1 MNARVQSYI
10 NQHCIL
16 LADFAVDA
24 LVAEVNLTP
33 KPALVDQR
41 GSGAHDDLTLDL
53 MERSA
58 HSLHPIFVAMAQAA
72 VQHKTCS
79 QALREAIGEIGRLGE
94 ATMLQTT
101 HGVNTHRGAIWA
113 LGLMVTA
120 SALRSLDAKPV
131 QAIELCQLAGK
142 IAQLEDR
149 FIPQQALSHG
159 QQVQK
164 ALGINGAKAQAQQ
177 GFPAIVNFGLPELY
191 KSRQT
196 QGNEITAR
204 VDALLAMMTTLDD
217 TCVLYRAGATGLARM
232 QQGAQKVLALGGY
245 STLHGQGA
253 FHLLEQDLLGLRA
266 SPGGVAD
273 LLAATLFID
282 RVEQLYFKNKLDV

>member
-1 MNARVQSYI
+1 MNARVQPYI
-10 NQHCIL
+10 RQHCIL
-16 LADFAVDA
+16 LADFAVNA

-58 HSLHPIFVAMAQAA
+58 QSLHPMFVAMAHAA
-72 VQHKTCS
+72 FQHATCS
-79 QALREAIGEIGRLGE
+79 QALREAIGEIGRVGE
-94 ATMLQTT
+94 ATMLDTT
-101 HGVNTHRGAIWA
+101 NGVNTHRGAIWA
-113 LGLMVTA
+113 LGLMVAA
-120 SALRSLDAKPV
+120 SALMSLDAKPV
-131 QAIELCQLAGK
+131 QAVELCQLAGK
-142 IAQLEDR
+142 IAQFEDR
-149 FIPQQALSHG
+149 FIPQQVLSHG

-164 ALGINGAKAQAQQ
+164 VFGRNGAKAQAQQ
-177 GFPAIVNFGLPELY
+177 GFPTIVKFGLPELD

-196 QGNEITAR
+196 QGNETSAR

-217 TCVLYRAGATGLARM
+217 TCVLYRAGETGLARM
-232 QQGAQKVLALGGY
+232 QQGAQEVLDLGGY
-245 STLHGQGA
+245 STFAGQQA
-253 FHLLEQDLLGLRA
+253 FNSLEQDLLRLRA

-282 RVEQLYFKNKLDV
+282 RVEQFYFNNK

>member
-1 MNARVQSYI
+1 MNARVQPYI
-10 NQHCIL
+10 RQHCIL
-16 LADFAVDA
+16 LADFAVNA

-58 HSLHPIFVAMAQAA
+58 HSLHPMFVAMAYAA
-72 VQHKTCS
+72 FQHATCS
-79 QALREAIGEIGRLGE
+79 QALREAIGEIGRVGE
-94 ATMLQTT
+94 ATMLHATN
-101 HGVNTHRGAIWA
+101 GVNTHRGAIWA

-120 SALRSLDAKPV
+120 SALMSLDTKPV
-131 QAIELCQLAGK
+131 QAVELCQLAGK
-142 IAQLEDR
+142 IAQFEDR
-149 FIPQQALSHG
+149 FIPQKALSHG

-164 ALGINGAKAQAQQ
+164 VFGVNGAKAQAQQ
-177 GFPAIVNFGLPELY
+177 GFPTIVKFGLPELD

-196 QGNEITAR
+196 QGNETTAR
-204 VDALLAMMTTLDD
+204 VDALLAMMTTLDE
-217 TCVLYRAGATGLARM
+217 LYRAGETGLARM
-232 QQGAQKVLALGGY
+232 QQGAQEVLDLGGY
-245 STLHGQGA
+245 STFAGQCA
-253 FHLLEQDLLGLRA
+253 FNSLEQDLLRLRA

-282 RVEQLYFKNKLDV
+282 RVEQFYFNNK

>member
-1 MNARVQSYI
+1 MNARVQPYI
-10 NQHCIL
+10 RQHCIL
-16 LADFAVDA
+16 LADFAVHA

-58 HSLHPIFVAMAQAA
+58 HSLHPMFVAMAHAA
-72 VQHKTCS
+72 FQHATCS
-79 QALREAIGEIGRLGE
+79 QALREAIGEIGRVGE
-94 ATMLQTT
+94 ATMLHATN
-101 HGVNTHRGAIWA
+101 GVNTHRGAIWA

-120 SALRSLDAKPV
+120 SALMSLDTKPV
-131 QAIELCQLAGK
+131 QAVELCQLAGI
-142 IAQLEDR
+142 IAQFEDR

-164 ALGINGAKAQAQQ
+164 VFGINGAKAQAQQ
-177 GFPAIVNFGLPELY
+177 GFPTIVKFGLPELD

-196 QGNEITAR
+196 QGNETTAR

-217 TCVLYRAGATGLARM
+217 TCVLYRAGETGLARM
-232 QQGAQKVLALGGY
+232 QQGAQEVLDLGGY
-245 STLHGQGA
+245 STFAGQHA
-253 FHLLEQDLLGLRA
+253 FNSLEQDLLRLRA

-282 RVEQLYFKNKLDV
+282 RVEQFYFNNK

>member
-1 MNARVQSYI
+1 MNARVQPYI
-10 NQHCIL
+10 RQHCIL
-16 LADFAVDA
+16 LADFAVNA

-41 GSGAHDDLTLDL
+41 GSGAHDDLTLEL

-58 HSLHPIFVAMAQAA
+58 HSLHPMFVAMAHAA
-72 VQHKTCS
+72 FQHATCS
-79 QALREAIGEIGRLGE
+79 QALREAIGEIGRVGE
-94 ATMLQTT
+94 ATMLYATN
-101 HGVNTHRGAIWA
+101 GVNTHRGAIWA

-120 SALRSLDAKPV
+120 AALASFNAKPV
-131 QAIELCQLAGK
+131 QAVELCQLAGI
-142 IAQLEDR
+142 IAQFEDR

-164 ALGINGAKAQAQQ
+164 VFGINGAKAQAQQ
-177 GFPAIVNFGLPELY
+177 GFPTIVKFGLPELD

-196 QGNEITAR
+196 QGNETTAR

-217 TCVLYRAGATGLARM
+217 TCVLYRAGETGLARM
-232 QQGAQKVLALGGY
+232 QQGAQEVLDLGGY
-245 STLHGQGA
+245 STFDGQRA
-253 FHLLEQDLLGLRA
+253 FNSLEQDLLRLRA

-282 RVEQLYFKNKLDV
+282 RVEQFYFNNK

>member
-1 MNARVQSYI
+1 MNARVQPYI
-10 NQHCIL
+10 RQHCIL
-16 LADFAVDA
+16 LADFAVHA

-58 HSLHPIFVAMAQAA
+58 HSLHPMFVAMAHAA
-72 VQHKTCS
+72 FQHATCS
-79 QALREAIGEIGRLGE
+79 QALREAIGEIGRVGE
-94 ATMLQTT
+94 ASMLYATN
-101 HGVNTHRGAIWA
+101 GVNTHRGAIWA

-120 SALRSLDAKPV
+120 SALMSLDTKPV
-131 QAIELCQLAGK
+131 QAVELCQLAGI
-142 IAQLEDR
+142 IAQFEDR

-164 ALGINGAKAQAQQ
+164 VFGINGAKAQAQQ
-177 GFPAIVNFGLPELY
+177 GFPTIVKFGLPELD

-196 QGNEITAR
+196 QGNETTAR

-217 TCVLYRAGATGLARM
+217 TCVLYRAGETGLARM
-232 QQGAQKVLALGGY
+232 QQGAQEVLDLGGY
-245 STLHGQGA
+245 STFAGQHA
-253 FHLLEQDLLGLRA
+253 FNSLEQDLLRLRA

-282 RVEQLYFKNKLDV
+282 RVEQFYFNNK

>member
-1 MNARVQSYI
+1 MNARVQPYI
-10 NQHCIL
+10 RQHCIL
-16 LADFAVDA
+16 LADFAVNA

-58 HSLHPIFVAMAQAA
+58 HSLHPMFVAMAHAA
-72 VQHKTCS
+72 FQHATCS
-79 QALREAIGEIGRLGE
+79 QALREAIGEIGRVGE
-94 ATMLQTT
+94 ASMLYATN
-101 HGVNTHRGAIWA
+101 GVNTHRGAIWA

-120 SALRSLDAKPV
+120 SALMSLDTKPV
-131 QAIELCQLAGK
+131 QAVELCQLAGI
-142 IAQLEDR
+142 IAQFEDR

-164 ALGINGAKAQAQQ
+164 VFGINGAKAQAQQ
-177 GFPAIVNFGLPELY
+177 GFPTIVKFGLPELD

-196 QGNEITAR
+196 QGNETTAR

-217 TCVLYRAGATGLARM
+217 TCVLYRAGETGLARM
-232 QQGAQKVLALGGY
+232 QQGAQEVLDLGGY
-245 STLHGQGA
+245 STLAGQRA
-253 FHLLEQDLLGLRA
+253 FNSLEQDLLRLRA

-282 RVEQLYFKNKLDV
+282 RVEQFYFNNK

>member
-1 MNARVQSYI
+1 MNARVQPYI
-10 NQHCIL
+10 RQHCIL
-16 LADFAVDA
+16 LADFAVNA

-58 HSLHPIFVAMAQAA
+58 HSLHPMFVAMAHAA
-72 VQHKTCS
+72 FQHATCS
-79 QALREAIGEIGRLGE
+79 QALREAIGEIGRVGE
-94 ATMLQTT
+94 ATMLDTT
-101 HGVNTHRGAIWA
+101 NGVNTHRGAIWA

-120 SALRSLDAKPV
+120 AALASFKAKPV
-131 QAIELCQLAGK
+131 QAVELCQLAGK
-142 IAQLEDR
+142 IAQFGDR

-164 ALGINGAKAQAQQ
+164 VFGRNGAKAQAQQ
-177 GFPAIVNFGLPELY
+177 GFPTIVKFGLPELD

-217 TCVLYRAGATGLARM
+217 TCVLYRAGETGLARM
-232 QQGAQKVLALGGY
+232 QQGAQDVLDLGGY
-245 STLHGQGA
+245 STFAGQQA
-253 FHLLEQDLLGLRA
+253 FNSLEQDLLRLRA

-282 RVEQLYFKNKLDV
+282 RVEQFYFNNK

>member
-1 MNARVQSYI
+1 MNARVQPYI
-10 NQHCIL
+10 SQHCIL
-16 LADFAVDA
+16 LADFAVHA

-58 HSLHPIFVAMAQAA
+58 HSLQPMFVAMAQAA
-72 VQHKTCS
+72 FQHRTCS
-79 QALREAIGEIGRLGE
+79 QALREAIGEIGRVGE
-94 ATMLQTT
+94 ATMLHTT
-101 HGVNTHRGAIWA
+101 DGVNTHRGAIWA

-120 SALRSLDAKPV
+120 AALASLTAKPV
-131 QAIELCQLAGK
+131 QAVELCQLAGE
-142 IAQLEDR
+142 IAQFEDR
-149 FIPQQALSHG
+149 FIPRQALSHG

-164 ALGINGAKAQAQQ
+164 ALGISGAKAQAQQ
-177 GFPAIVNFGLPELY
+177 GFPTIVKFGLPELD

-217 TCVLYRAGATGLARM
+217 TCVLYRAGEAGLARM
-232 QQGAQKVLALGGY
+232 QQGAQEVLDLGGY
-245 STLHGQGA
+245 STFAGQHA
-253 FHLLEQDLLGLRA
+253 FNFLEQDLLRLRA

-282 RVEQLYFKNKLDV
+282 RVEQFYFNNK

>member
-1 MNARVQSYI
+1 MNARVQPYI
-10 NQHCIL
+10 RQHCIL
-16 LADFAVDA
+16 LADFAVNA

-58 HSLHPIFVAMAQAA
+58 HSLHPMFVAMAHAA
-72 VQHKTCS
+72 FQHRACS
-79 QALREAIGEIGRLGE
+79 QALREAIGEIGRVGE
-94 ATMLQTT
+94 ATMLDTT
-101 HGVNTHRGAIWA
+101 NGVNTHRGAIWA

-120 SALRSLDAKPV
+120 AALSSFNAKPV
-131 QAIELCQLAGK
+131 QAVELCQLAGK
-142 IAQLEDR
+142 ISQFEDR

-164 ALGINGAKAQAQQ
+164 VFGINGAKAQAQQ
-177 GFPAIVNFGLPELY
+177 GFPTIVKFGLPELD

-196 QGNEITAR
+196 QGNETTAR

-217 TCVLYRAGATGLARM
+217 TCVLHRAGETGLARM
-232 QQGAQKVLALGGY
+232 QQGAQEVLDLGGY
-245 STLHGQGA
+245 STFDGQRA
-253 FHLLEQDLLGLRA
+253 FNSLEQDLLRLRA

-282 RVEQLYFKNKLDV
+282 RVEQFYFNNK